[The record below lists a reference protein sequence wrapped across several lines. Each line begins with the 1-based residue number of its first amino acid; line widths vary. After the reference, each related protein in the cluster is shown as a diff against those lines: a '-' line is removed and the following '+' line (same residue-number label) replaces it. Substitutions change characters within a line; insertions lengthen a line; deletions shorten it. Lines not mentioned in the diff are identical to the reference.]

1 MPSAK
6 SSLRQTTDL
15 PATTKS
21 IFKKTS
27 SSTFG
32 SVKEHNGIEPEWSD
46 FILLYLFMS
55 SVIHEAHETLP
66 ELPKKQEA
74 DWVSDELGNLSM
86 K

>member
-1 MPSAK
+1 
-6 SSLRQTTDL
+6 
-15 PATTKS
+15 
-21 IFKKTS
+21 
-27 SSTFG
+27 
-32 SVKEHNGIEPEWSD
+32 
-46 FILLYLFMS
+46 MS